1 MKRLLIY
8 FQLFSSCVLFGQDPI
23 GLQVDSN
30 LTVLFGKDT
39 AGFGKKMMWL
49 PSKGSAFIGDMFYL
63 PYDSIGELTF
73 SFGRS
78 MASAIGAVAMGQSL
92 AQGNFAT
99 ALNNSSAPGNLSLA
113 TGFSTSFG
121 DLSTALGNSIA
132 AGYAAI
138 AGGGAST
145 NADLATAFGLSRS
158 ESLLCTTI
166 GRYNVGGGNGSEYI
180 ATDPI
185 FEVGIGSH
193 NQDRRNALTIRKD
206 GFISLGNH
214 LAHTKFAL
222 YETVG
227 ATYGMGVVAGQFRF
241 NIGNPQARYAF
252 FNQPGDNAT
261 EIFTIHG
268 SGVVNTG
275 GSLHVNGNITYTG
288 TIGQVSDRNRKE
300 EISEV
305 NYQQILQKLSQLQIS
320 EWRYRGDDARHL
332 GPMAQDFSASFGLG
346 DTDTSIAT
354 VDADGVALAAIKAL
368 IVEVERLKME
378 IAELKRSR

>member
-1 MKRLLIY
+1 MKKLPIY
-8 FQLFSSCVLFGQDPI
+8 LQLFTSCVIFSQNPI

-30 LTVLFGKDT
+30 LIVLFGKDT

-63 PYDSIGELTF
+63 PYDSIGEVTF
-73 SFGRS
+73 SVGRS
-78 MASAIGAVAMGQSL
+78 MASGIGAVAMGQSL

-121 DLSTALGNSIA
+121 GLSTALGNSIA

-145 NADLATAFGLSRS
+145 NADLASAFGLSRS

-180 ATDPI
+180 STDPI
-185 FEVGIGSH
+185 FEVGIGTS

-206 GFISLGNH
+206 GLISLGNH
-214 LAHTKFAL
+214 LAHTKLAL

-227 ATYGMGVVAGQFRF
+227 ATYGMGVVPGQFRF

-252 FNQPGDNAT
+252 FDQPGVNAT
-261 EIFTIHG
+261 EIFTIWG
-268 SGVVNTG
+268 NGDVYADGVMVH
-275 GSLHVNGNITYTG
+275 S
-288 TIGQVSDRNRKE
+288 SDRNRKE
-300 EISEV
+300 GISEV
-305 NYQQILQKLSQLQIS
+305 NYQQILEKLSQLQIS

-346 DTDTSIAT
+346 NTDTGIAT